1 MRPSPRIAAR
11 RCGRAC
17 LARITGRRS
26 LTDAALVEA
35 RNVLDRLYRAVGDAL
50 PDDGAVDGTFLEA
63 LKDDLNTPAAMARL
77 HELAGAANRGD
88 GDAAMALKSSAAV
101 MGLLGRTADEWARGD
116 AGTDLGDDEIESMI
130 AARNE
135 ARATRDFAAA
145 DTIRDELAAA
155 GILLEDG
162 AGGTSWRRS

>member
-1 MRPSPRIAAR
+1 MHR
-11 RCGRAC
+11 GETVRAGT
-17 LARITGRRS
+17 LARITAPVA

-35 RNVLDRLYRAVGDAL
+35 RNVLDRHRAVGDAL

-88 GDAAMALKSSAAV
+88 GDAAVALKSSAAV

-116 AGTDLGDDEIESMI
+116 AGAGSLGDDEIESMI

-135 ARATRDFAAA
+135 ARATRD
-145 DTIRDELAAA
+145 
-155 GILLEDG
+155 LLRRTPFGDG
-162 AGGTSWRRS
+162 GGQHSS